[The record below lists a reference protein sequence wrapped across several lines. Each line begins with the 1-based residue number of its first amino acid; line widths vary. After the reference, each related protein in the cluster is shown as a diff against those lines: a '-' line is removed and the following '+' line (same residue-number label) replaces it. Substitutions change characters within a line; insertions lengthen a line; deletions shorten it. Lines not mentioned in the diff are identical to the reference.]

1 MKKVLSYILMFAV
14 AAYLL
19 NYGMRLLGEVW
30 PGLVAVALIVLAGI
44 VWYRVKRFNDS
55 NKY

>member
-44 VWYRVKRFNDS
+44 VWYRIKRFNDS